1 MQNKIIKLLIVDD
14 SAIDRQV
21 ISKLLSKYQ
30 NIKVIGTAVDP
41 YFARDKIVKLKPDV
55 ITLDI
60 NMPKMDGLAFLE
72 RLMKYYPMPV
82 VVFSSF
88 TPKESDIALKAMD
101 LGAMEVVCKPEA
113 EDNIQNVYK
122 ELAKAIQSA
131 GSTRI
136 NKYEGAS
143 RSAAS
148 NYKQDKTGIISNQ
161 TGNKVIA
168 VGASTGGTVAIDAL
182 LSAMPVNSPGIAI
195 VQHMPEKFT
204 ASFAERLNERYQIAI
219 REARDN
225 DCLAPGVALVAPGN
239 RHMILKQGIGGYLV
253 KIIDGPRVHYQRPSV
268 DVLFQSAA
276 ENAGPNAIGVLLTG
290 MGSDGAQ
297 GLLKMHQNGAYTIA
311 QDEKTSIVFGMPR
324 VAIKLKAVDKVAPLP
339 EIPGHIFAALNK

>member
-14 SAIDRQV
+14 SAVDRQV
-21 ISKLLSKYQ
+21 ISRLLSKYK

-60 NMPKMDGLAFLE
+60 NMPKMDGLSFLE

-101 LGAMEVVCKPEA
+101 LGAMKVLCKPGA
-113 EDNIQNVYK
+113 ENNIQNVYQ
-122 ELAKAIQSA
+122 ELAEAIQSA

-143 RSAAS
+143 RPAVSS
-148 NYKQDKTGIISNQ
+148 YKRDKADIISTQ

-182 LSAMPVNSPGIAI
+182 LCAMPVNTPGMAI

-204 ASFAERLNERYQIAI
+204 ASFAERLNERSQIEI

-225 DCLAPGVALVAPGN
+225 DRLAPGVALIAPGN
-239 RHMILKQGIGGYLV
+239 HHMIIKQGIGGYMV
-253 KIIDGPRVHYQRPSV
+253 KIIDGPKVQYQRPSV
-268 DVLFQSAA
+268 DVLFQSVA
-276 ENAGPNAIGVLLTG
+276 ENAGSNAIGVLLTG

-297 GLLKMHQNGAYTIA
+297 GLLEMHQNGAYTIA
-311 QDEKTSIVFGMPR
+311 QDEKTSVVFGMPM
-324 VAIKLKAVDKVAPLP
+324 VAIKLKAVDKVSPLP
-339 EIPGHIFAALNK
+339 EIPGNIFMELNK